1 MKILTK
7 FIGSSVA
14 IGSLIVSLTVVSEF
28 LINRVDKVTEAA
40 RTRSEKSA
48 ITVLNLKVDL
58 RDQITALRNYIILN
72 RDPSDMAKYHK
83 SMSDFIVTMDELE
96 SLIADK
102 SELLV
107 VRRRH
112 SFLVRLGRELNDTP
126 SSVAQTQQDL
136 QTINSYKNDID
147 FSLES
152 LINKVQQQNA
162 LSREEANRFKL
173 TTQFIRYGSTGILL
187 LVFASQLVLILL
199 PVMRSIQKLQIGAAK
214 IGAGNLDYRLYI
226 RTEDEIEQL
235 ANDFN
240 QMAAKLAESYRSLE
254 QKVIERT
261 AELTQANQNLENEIA
276 ERKQAEQAQA
286 RLTAILEAT
295 TDYVG
300 IANAEGRV
308 LYINRGGRKMLGISA
323 DEDLTIN
330 YIPDFMAKSVT
341 EVTLR
346 ENMLVAAREG
356 VWIGESALQHR
367 DGREVPISQVIMA
380 HKSETG
386 EVEFMSTIARDIS
399 DRLQTEE
406 VLRQSEARLRQQAKQ
421 LKEALKNLQQ
431 TQAQLIQTEKMS
443 SLGQLVAGVAHE
455 INNPVNFIHG
465 NVTHADEYT
474 KDLLEIIQLYQQYY
488 PHPVPEIQERTEEID
503 FDFLKQD
510 LPKALSSM
518 KFGTE
523 RIREIVLSLRNF
535 SRLDESEMKAVNIH
549 DGIESTLL
557 ILQNRLKA
565 KPNHPAIEI
574 VKNYGRLPNV
584 QCYPGQ
590 LNQVFMNIIN
600 NAIDA
605 LDSYNNN
612 RSAEEIRANPS
623 AITIRTEMR
632 DSNDVIVRISDN
644 GPGMTEEVKKRLFD
658 PFFTTKPVG
667 SGTGLG
673 LSISYQIIV
682 DKHRGAICCES
693 TLGQGTEFLIQIP
706 VLQRAGLS
714 DSTVKSTANV

>member
-14 IGSLIVSLTVVSEF
+14 IGGLIVSLTVGGEF
-28 LINRVDKVTEAA
+28 LLSRVDISTEAA
-40 RTRSEKSA
+40 RTRAEKSA
-48 ITVLNLKVDL
+48 STVLNLKVDL
-58 RDQITALRNYIILN
+58 RDQIAALRNYIILN
-72 RDPSDMAKYHK
+72 RDPSDMAKYHRA
-83 SMSDFIVTMDELE
+83 MSDFIVTLDELE
-96 SLIADK
+96 SLIPDK
-102 SELLV
+102 SELIV

-112 SFLVRLGRELNDTP
+112 NFLVRLAKELNDTP
-126 SSVAQTQQDL
+126 STVEQTQQDL
-136 QTINSYKNDID
+136 ETINSYKNDID
-147 FSLES
+147 FSLDS
-152 LINKVQQQNA
+152 LINDVQQQNA
-162 LSREEANRFKL
+162 LAVEEANRLKL

-187 LVFASQLVLILL
+187 LVFASQLLLILL
-199 PVMRSIQKLQIGAAK
+199 PVIRSIQKLQVGAAK
-214 IGAGNLDYRLYI
+214 IGAGNLDYRLHI
-226 RTEDEIEQL
+226 RTGDEIEQL

-240 QMAAKLAESYRSLE
+240 QMAAKLAESYHSLE

-295 TDYVG
+295 TDFVG
-300 IANAEGRV
+300 IADAEGSV
-308 LYINRGGRKMLGISA
+308 LYVNKGGRKMLGISEN
-323 DEDLTIN
+323 EDITDK
-330 YIPDFMAKSVT
+330 YIPYFTGKSVEAT
-341 EVTLR
+341 SK
-346 ENMLVAAREG
+346 ENILVAAREG

-406 VLRQSEARLRQQAKQ
+406 VLRQSEARLRQKAKQ
-421 LKEALKNLQQ
+421 LKQALKDLQQ

-465 NVTHADEYT
+465 NITHADEYT
-474 KDLLEIIQLYQQYY
+474 KDLLEIVQLYQKYY
-488 PHPVPEIQERTEEID
+488 PHPVAEIQEHTEDID

-510 LPKALSSM
+510 LPKVLSSM

-535 SRLDESEMKAVNIH
+535 SRLDEAEMKSVNIH
-549 DGIESTLL
+549 EGIESTLL
-557 ILQNRLKA
+557 ILENRLKA
-565 KPNHPAIEI
+565 KADRPAIEI
-574 VKNYGRLPNV
+574 IKEYGKLPNV

-605 LDSYNNN
+605 LDIYNNT
-612 RSAEEIRANPS
+612 RSAEEIRNNPS
-623 AITIRTEMR
+623 TIAIRTELR

-644 GPGMTEEVKKRLFD
+644 GSGMTEEVKKRLFD

-682 DKHRGAICCES
+682 EKHRGSILCES
-693 TLGQGTEFLIQIP
+693 TLG
-706 VLQRAGLS
+706 
-714 DSTVKSTANV
+714 